1 MPPNEPLIS
10 VIVPHLNQPQGL
22 EACLRSLDAQTLDQ
36 SQFEVVVVDNGS
48 NAQPDVIVARHQR
61 VRMLHER
68 IPGPG
73 QARNCG
79 VQGAIGEILAF
90 IDADCRAHPGWL
102 QSALEAIHSMPDG
115 SVLGGDVQ
123 IWHEGNASYTA
134 IEAYE
139 SVFSYQFKRYI
150 ERHGF
155 SGTGNMV
162 VRRLDFE
169 KVGLFTGISVAE
181 DVEWGQRARAAGL
194 IFRYVPNM
202 IVFHPARLSLHE
214 LFVKWDRQIQHFLN
228 MARGKPAWR
237 IRWIARAVT
246 VLASTLVELPRV
258 ATTDRLNGT
267 PARMKALG
275 VLVAVR
281 TYRAWR
287 MLSLLVSSKGVL
299 WNRNAAVGLS
309 DVE

>member
-1 MPPNEPLIS
+1 MPANEPLIS
-10 VIVPHLNQPQGL
+10 VIIPYLNQPQGL
-22 EACLRSLDAQTLDQ
+22 ETCLRSLDAQTLGQ
-36 SQFEVVVVDNGS
+36 SQFEVIVIDNGS
-48 NAQPDVIVARHQR
+48 IAPPGAIVARHRR
-61 VRMLHER
+61 VRMLHEP

-73 QARNCG
+73 QARNRG
-79 VQGAIGEILAF
+79 VQDAIGEILAF
-90 IDADCRAHPGWL
+90 IDADCRAHPDWL
-102 QSALEAIHSMPDG
+102 RNALEAVRLLPDG

-123 IWHEGNASYTA
+123 IWHEDNAPYTA
-134 IEAYE
+134 TEAYE
-139 SVFSYQFKRYI
+139 SVFSYRFKQYI

-162 VRRLDFE
+162 VRRRDFE
-169 KVGLFTGISVAE
+169 KTGPFADISVAE

-194 IFRYVPNM
+194 LFRYVPNM
-202 IVFHPARLSLHE
+202 IVYHPARHSLHE

-237 IRWIARAVT
+237 IRWVARALAVF
-246 VLASTLVELPRV
+246 ASTLVDVPRV
-258 ATTDRLNGT
+258 AGTNRLHGI
-267 PARMKALG
+267 PARLKALA

-287 MLSLLVSSKGVL
+287 MLSLLISSKGVV
-299 WNRNAAVGLS
+299 WNRNTAVGLT